1 MLHVCKIALNANMKT
16 KSTGKIEPVLTYGA
30 LVGQVLQQLRK
41 GREIDQGLMAQA
53 VGLSQ
58 SAYSRIESGE
68 TAIALVQLRKAGDYL
83 RCPPS
88 EILAQADQFER
99 QLVQQGVRVVAERDV
114 DPGGALIGVA
124 ILLALF
130 GAAS

>member
-1 MLHVCKIALNANMKT
+1 MLHVCKIALNANMKA

-41 GREIDQGLMAQA
+41 GRGIDQGLMAQA

-58 SAYSRIESGE
+58 SAYSRIESGQ
-68 TAIALVQLRKAGDYL
+68 TAISLVQLRKASEHL
-83 RCPPS
+83 HCSPS
-88 EILAQADQFER
+88 EILVRADQFER
-99 QLVQQGVRVVAERDV
+99 QLAQQGVRVVAERDV